1 MLEDYVIY
9 NRPFASVIK
18 DIQEVRREHPK
29 GSFQN
34 TMSKLLGN
42 SMYGLVV
49 QGISH
54 KTHFDIQTDSMK
66 RTEGSKF
73 TNPLMASWITA
84 MVRSVIGEML
94 HITDD
99 LGGRVVSVTTDGFIT
114 DIPDLE
120 NKILDYIKKAKVEN
134 PNRFFLIELLQI
146 WREKLSNDPHTI
158 ELKKEGMGIL
168 S

>member
-18 DIQEVRREHPK
+18 DIQEVRRESPK

-34 TMSKLLGN
+34 TMAKLLGN

-49 QGISH
+49 QGMSH
-54 KTHFDIQTDSMK
+54 KTHFDIPTDSMK
-66 RTEGSKF
+66 RSEGSKF
-73 TNPLMASWITA
+73 TNPLIASWITA
-84 MVRSVIGEML
+84 VVRSIVGEML
-94 HITDD
+94 HITNA

-120 NKILDYIKKAKVEN
+120 VKILEYIKKAKVVN
-134 PNRFFLIELLQI
+134 PNRVFLIELVRI
-146 WREKLSNDPHTI
+146 
-158 ELKKEGMGIL
+158 
-168 S
+168 

>member
-1 MLEDYVIY
+1 M
-9 NRPFASVIK
+9 
-18 DIQEVRREHPK
+18 RREHPK

-34 TMSKLLGN
+34 TMVKLLGN

-49 QGISH
+49 QGMSH
-54 KTHFDIQTDSMK
+54 KTHFDIQSDSMK

-94 HITDD
+94 HITEA

-114 DIPDLE
+114 DLPDLE
-120 NKILDYIKKAKVEN
+120 SKILEYIRKAKEEN
-134 PNRFFLIELLQI
+134 PNRIFLTELV
-146 WREKLSNDPHTI
+146 RV
-158 ELKKEGMGIL
+158 
-168 S
+168 